1 MKIAVTGA
9 NGQLGRLII
18 QKLKEKKPTH
28 SLIALVRTPE
38 KAKDLD
44 VETRAF
50 DYNQPEMLAE
60 ALAGVDVLLLISAN
74 EIGKRKQ
81 QHENVING
89 AKKAGVKK
97 IIYTSVLHANN
108 TSLGLAPEHLAT
120 EQALKASG
128 ITYTILRNGWYT
140 ENYTAS
146 IPASIQAGAFVG
158 SAKNG
163 KISAAARKD
172 YAEAAVVVLTTSG
185 HDHKVYELAG
195 DTSFTLTDLAA
206 EVSKQTG
213 KNIPYNNLPEADYT
227 EILKKIGLPEPLA
240 QAYANMDVSA
250 SKNDLF
256 DDSKQ
261 LSGLIGRS
269 TTPLAEVV
277 KEILAKI

>member
-1 MKIAVTGA
+1 MKTAVTGA

-18 QKLKEKKPTH
+18 QKLKEKT
-28 SLIALVRTPE
+28 STQGLVALVRTPE

-44 VETRAF
+44 VEVRAF
-50 DYNQPEMLAE
+50 DYDQPETLA
-60 ALAGVDVLLLISAN
+60 ASLNGVDVLLLISGS

-81 QHENVING
+81 QHENVINA

-97 IIYTSVLHANN
+97 IVYTSVLHADKS
-108 TSLGLAPEHLAT
+108 SLGLAPEHLAT

-140 ENYTAS
+140 ENYAAS
-146 IPASIQAGAFVG
+146 IPGSVQAGAFVG
-158 SAKNG
+158 SAKDG

-172 YAEAAVVVLTTSG
+172 YADAAVVVLTTSG
-185 HDHKVYELAG
+185 HDNKVYELAG
-195 DTSFTLTDLAA
+195 DTNFTLTNLAA

-213 KNIPYNNLPEADYT
+213 KNIPYNNLPEAEYT
-227 EILKKIGLPEPLA
+227 EILKKIGLPEPMA
-240 QAYANMDVSA
+240 HAYASMDVSA

-269 TTPLAEVV
+269 TTPLAEVI
-277 KEILAKI
+277 KETLAKI

>member
-1 MKIAVTGA
+1 MKTAVTGA

-18 QKLKEKKPTH
+18 QKLKEKTSTQ
-28 SLIALVRTPE
+28 SLVALVRTPE
-38 KAKDLD
+38 KAKNLG
-44 VETRAF
+44 VEVRAF
-50 DYNQPEMLAE
+50 DYDQPETLA
-60 ALAGVDVLLLISAN
+60 ASLNGVDVLLLISGS

-81 QHENVING
+81 QHENVINA

-97 IIYTSVLHANN
+97 IVYTSVLHADKS
-108 TSLGLAPEHLAT
+108 SLGLAPEHLAT

-140 ENYTAS
+140 ENYAAS
-146 IPASIQAGAFVG
+146 IPGSVQAGAFVG
-158 SAKNG
+158 STKDG

-172 YAEAAVVVLTTSG
+172 YADAAVVVLTTSG
-185 HDHKVYELAG
+185 HDNKVYELAG
-195 DTSFTLTDLAA
+195 DTNFTLTNLAA

-213 KNIPYNNLPEADYT
+213 KNIPYNNLPEAEYA
-227 EILKKIGLPEPLA
+227 EVLKKIGLPEPMA
-240 QAYANMDVSA
+240 HAYASMDVSA

-277 KEILAKI
+277 KETLAKI

>member
-1 MKIAVTGA
+1 MKTAVTGA

-18 QKLKEKKPTH
+18 QRLKEKT
-28 SLIALVRTPE
+28 STQGLVALVRTPE
-38 KAKDLD
+38 KANDLD
-44 VETRAF
+44 VEVRAF
-50 DYNQPEMLAE
+50 DYDQPETLA
-60 ALAGVDVLLLISAN
+60 ASLNSVDVLLLISGS

-81 QHENVING
+81 QHENVINA

-97 IIYTSVLHANN
+97 IVYTSVLHADKS
-108 TSLGLAPEHLAT
+108 SLGLAPEHLAT

-140 ENYTAS
+140 ENYAAS
-146 IPASIQAGAFVG
+146 IPGSVQAGAFVG
-158 SAKNG
+158 SAKDG

-172 YAEAAVVVLTTSG
+172 YADAAVVVLTTSG
-185 HDHKVYELAG
+185 HDNKVYELAG
-195 DTSFTLTDLAA
+195 DTNFTLTNLAA

-213 KNIPYNNLPEADYT
+213 KNIPYNNLPEAEYA
-227 EILKKIGLPEPLA
+227 EILKKIGLPEPMA
-240 QAYANMDVSA
+240 HAYASMDVSA

-277 KEILAKI
+277 KETLAKI